1 MPRYL
6 NSVWQHFERDTIKSN
21 NIKAICKGC
30 KSEIQGIIGRL
41 EKHVVQCEK
50 LDKTNSSVSVSA
62 QQKRSLDNCFRSDNS
77 ETQQITCKYV
87 CYYNY

>member
-62 QQKRSLDNCFRSDNS
+62 QQKCSLDNCSGS
-77 ETQQITCKYV
+77 
-87 CYYNY
+87 YN